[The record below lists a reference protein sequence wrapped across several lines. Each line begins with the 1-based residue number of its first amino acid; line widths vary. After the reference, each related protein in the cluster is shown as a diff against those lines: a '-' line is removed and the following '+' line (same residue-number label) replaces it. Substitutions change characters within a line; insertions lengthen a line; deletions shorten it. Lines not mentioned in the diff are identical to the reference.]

1 MIVMKFGG
9 ASLSTSEGISK
20 ACRIIKTYWR
30 EEKIIL
36 VVSAMKGITDK
47 LFLVSEYLKK
57 NNIKEALKLIEDI
70 KRSHIKALYEFD
82 FRPQAV
88 KTESEIINLISRLTN
103 FINNISQKRITPARV
118 DFIVS
123 FGERLSCPIVANA
136 LEMNGMSAHP
146 IDASYIM
153 ATNND
158 FGNAI
163 PLYKKSQHH
172 INEILIPLIN
182 NNIIPVVT
190 GYIGF
195 THDGCSTTLGRG
207 GSDLS
212 AAYLANLLGAK
223 ALYLWKDVK
232 GFYDIDPN
240 KNKNAKKFTKL
251 SYNKAKALAKKG
263 AKIIYYKAIEPV
275 KNKNIPI
282 YIKSFIDPEEVGTIV
297 GK

>member
-1 MIVMKFGG
+1 MKFGG
-9 ASLSTSEGISK
+9 ASLSTSDGILK
-20 ACRIIKTYWR
+20 ACRIIKKYWR
-30 EEKIIL
+30 EEKIVL

-136 LEMNGMSAHP
+136 LEMNGMPAHP
-146 IDASYIM
+146 IDASHIM

-172 INEILIPLIN
+172 INEILVPLIN

-212 AAYLANLLGAK
+212 ASYLANLLGAK

-232 GFYDIDPN
+232 GFYDVDPN
-240 KNKNAKKFTKL
+240 KNKNAKKFMKL
-251 SYNKAKALAKKG
+251 SYKKAKALAKKG

-282 YIKSFIDPEEVGTIV
+282 YIKSFIDPEEIGTTV